1 MDLTNYSFDPIDP
14 AFLRNPY
21 PYFAHL
27 RDNDPVHWSNLGFWV
42 VTRFEDCR
50 STLIGKQF
58 GQGDFVKNIQLFYGD
73 DFDVMSHPSYAWLS
87 RVFVMQDPPAHTR
100 VRGLVSGALSLK
112 RIRAMEPRI
121 RELAV
126 QLLDVYDGSVS
137 GNFIT
142 EFAYQFPTKVMCDML
157 GMSDEDYPA
166 DLLLKLNQAIADS
179 FIVFE
184 TRALSPADL
193 ERADEQMRF
202 LTATFD
208 ELFAQRR
215 KNPQDDLTTAMVQS
229 QEGGDSLSPE
239 ELSTSVIGLFGAGF
253 ETTAHM
259 IGNGMY
265 LLGKYPEQR
274 QRLID
279 NPALAPDTTE
289 EVLRYES
296 SLQASYRT
304 ALADETIGSQTI
316 KQGQRVLAIVAAAN
330 RDETHF
336 DNPESFDISP
346 REQKPL
352 TFGGGIHY
360 CVGAELARLEGK
372 VFFEELVKRYP
383 DFTVDV
389 ESARLRP
396 AFLFRGFEYLPVNLQ
411 GHAEDTEAND

>member
-14 AFLRNPY
+14 AFLRDPY

-27 RDNDPVHWSNLGFWV
+27 RDNDPVHWSRLGFWV

-100 VRGLVSGALSLK
+100 VRGLVSGALSMK

-126 QLLDVYDGSVS
+126 QLLDDYDRSGSD
-137 GNFIT
+137 NFIT

-179 FIVFE
+179 FTVFE

-193 ERADEQMRF
+193 EQADEQMRF

-279 NPALAPDTTE
+279 NPALASDTTE

-336 DNPESFDISP
+336 DNPDSFDISP

-383 DFTVDV
+383 DFAVDV
-389 ESARLRP
+389 DSARLRP

-411 GHAEDTEAND
+411 GHAKDAAAID

>member
-126 QLLDVYDGSVS
+126 QLLDEYDGSVS

-193 ERADEQMRF
+193 ERADEQMHF

-274 QRLID
+274 QRLIE

>member
-1 MDLTNYSFDPIDP
+1 MDLTNYTFDPIDP
-14 AFLRNPY
+14 AFLRDPY
-21 PYFAHL
+21 PYFTHL
-27 RDNDPVHWSNLGFWV
+27 RDNDPVHWSDLGFWV

-100 VRGLVSGALSLK
+100 LRGLVSGALSLK

-126 QLLDVYDGSVS
+126 RLLDEYDRSGSD
-137 GNFIT
+137 NFIT

-184 TRALSPADL
+184 TRALSPAEL

-208 ELFAQRR
+208 ELFAARR

-229 QEGGDSLSPE
+229 QEGGDSLTPE

-265 LLGKYPEQR
+265 LLGQYPEQR

-279 NPALAPDTTE
+279 NPALASDTTE

-304 ALADETIGSQTI
+304 ALADETIGCQSI

-336 DNPESFDISP
+336 DNPESFDISA

-389 ESARLRP
+389 DSARLRP
-396 AFLFRGFEYLPVNLQ
+396 AFLFRGFEYLPVILQ
-411 GHAEDTEAND
+411 GHAKVAAANA